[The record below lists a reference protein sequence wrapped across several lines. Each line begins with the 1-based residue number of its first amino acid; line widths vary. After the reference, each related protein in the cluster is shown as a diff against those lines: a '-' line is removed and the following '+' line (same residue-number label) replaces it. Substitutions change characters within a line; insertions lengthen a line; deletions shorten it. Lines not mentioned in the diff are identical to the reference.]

1 MKGDTMKHLL
11 IINPASFPRES
22 DAKAVIADIDRYFT
36 ARDADCHIHVSRF
49 PRDAIRYV
57 RRFAEAADGGMVRV
71 YAVGSDGVVF
81 DCLNGMADLP
91 NAQLAI
97 VPYGAYNDFLRVF
110 GEGNHVRDAFRD
122 IETMATAGT
131 IATDVISIGQRR
143 TLCFCTMGL
152 EALAF
157 YKYYEM
163 RRKYPKLAKRM
174 SKSFYKIGG
183 PLAILD
189 KRGYNYEYEIT
200 VDGKSY
206 DGRYVGVHIANTGL
220 YGGSMMPAPMA
231 RPDDGLLDI
240 ITVSDVSR
248 TTLVRMM
255 GKYTSGKYYVP
266 TSPPTDNYI
275 NKILRHV
282 RGKEIIVRS
291 NNPMYVNAD
300 SETHHDT
307 QVSLK
312 VLPAHVQIVV
322 PDGFSFV
329 RRDGQA

>member
-1 MKGDTMKHLL
+1 
-11 IINPASFPRES
+11 
-22 DAKAVIADIDRYFT
+22 
-36 ARDADCHIHVSRF
+36 
-49 PRDAIRYV
+49 
-57 RRFAEAADGGMVRV
+57 
-71 YAVGSDGVVF
+71 
-81 DCLNGMADLP
+81 LP

-97 VPYGAYNDFLRVF
+97 VPYGTYSDFLRVF

-122 IETMATAGT
+122 IETMATADT

-163 RRKYPKLAKRM
+163 RRKYPKLAKWM

-282 RGKEIIVRS
+282 RGKEIVVRS

-307 QVSLK
+307 QINLK